1 MTRRLALGLLS
12 LCLLPCAA
20 CSARPTIVTVPVV
33 ERLTPPPE
41 LLRETARPRWTGR
54 TNADLVE
61 YALDLAAA
69 LDACNADKAALRA
82 WATAGG
88 EGTQE
93 NTEMGTGR

>member
-1 MTRRLALGLLS
+1 M
-12 LCLLPCAA
+12 CAA
-20 CSARPTIVTVPVV
+20 CSGRQTVVTVPVV

-69 LDACNADKAALRA
+69 LDACNADKAALRS
-82 WATAGG
+82 WADGD
-88 EGTQE
+88 GTQE
-93 NTEMGTGR
+93 KKDMGTGR